1 MRLLFIAI
9 LLLAAAIGG
18 AVMLQQYP
26 GYVYLEV
33 GLWTVETTL
42 AFLIAALVVAFVLL
56 YIGLRLLGLV
66 VRTPRALRRG
76 TYGRRTE
83 RSWRGLTRGLIE
95 MAEGRWTQA
104 EKILTRHAPD
114 SDTALVHYLAAAR
127 AAQQAGA
134 YERRD
139 SYLKAAI
146 EVNPEADVAVSLT
159 QAELQLAHRQTEH
172 ALATLNRL
180 RGLAPQHS
188 YVLKLQA
195 RLYAVMEDWESLS
208 ELIPD
213 VRGRKVLPRER
224 IDVLER
230 AAALG
235 RLGERG
241 LDGAALKA
249 IHDSLSRR
257 MRDDPD
263 IVLAY
268 AERLIAVGGYETA
281 EKHVRQVLGREW
293 DERLARCYGRI
304 PCEDAQ
310 RQLEHAEA
318 WLKEH
323 GRSPMLLLTLG
334 RLCVRNRLWGK
345 ARIYFESSIGAG
357 PRAETYF
364 ELANLLD
371 ELGEF
376 GPAREQYRAG
386 LAKAVE
392 SGDGTVAP
400 GPARIPRERLLAVAT
415 GLPDQALLP
424 TARAGS

>member
-1 MRLLFIAI
+1 MRWLLIAI
-9 LLLAAAIGG
+9 LLLAAAVG
-18 AVMLQQYP
+18 AAVLLQQYP

-42 AFLIAALVVAFVLL
+42 AFLIGALVVVFILL
-56 YIGLRLLGLV
+56 YVALRLLGLMA
-66 VRTPRALRRG
+66 RTPRAVRRG

-83 RSWRGLTRGLIE
+83 RSRRGLTRGLIE
-95 MAEGRWTQA
+95 MAEGRWEQA

-114 SDTALVHYLAAAR
+114 SDTALLHYLAAAR

-139 SYLKAAI
+139 GYLKAAI
-146 EVNPEADVAVSLT
+146 EANPEADVAVSLT
-159 QAELQLAHRQTEH
+159 QAELQLAHHQTEH
-172 ALATLNRL
+172 AEATLNRL

-188 YVLKLQA
+188 YVMKLLA
-195 RLYAVMEDWESLS
+195 RLYAETEDWESLS

-213 VRGRKVLPRER
+213 LRRRHVLARER

-235 RLGERG
+235 RLAEGG
-241 LDGAALKA
+241 LDTAALKR
-249 IHDSLSRR
+249 IQDSLSRR
-257 MRDDPD
+257 MREDPD
-263 IVLAY
+263 IVMAY
-268 AERLIAVGGYETA
+268 AERLIAVDAHETA
-281 EKHVRQVLGREW
+281 EKRVRQVLAREW

-304 PCEDAQ
+304 QYTDAQ
-310 RQLEHAEA
+310 RQLDHAEA

-334 RLCVRNRLWGK
+334 RLCVRNGLWGK
-345 ARIYFESSIGAG
+345 ARTYFESSIELD

-364 ELANLLD
+364 ELASLLD

-376 GPAREQYRAG
+376 GPAREQYRTG
-386 LAKAVE
+386 LARAVE
-392 SGDGTVAP
+392 VGNGTA
-400 GPARIPRERLLAVAT
+400 GRNIPRVPHERLLAGAT
-415 GLPDQALLP
+415 DLPEQALVP
-424 TARAGS
+424 AARQGS

>member
-1 MRLLFIAI
+1 MRLLLITI
-9 LLLAAAIGG
+9 LLLAAAVGG

-42 AFLIAALVVAFVLL
+42 AFLIAALVLAFVLL
-56 YIGLRLLGLV
+56 YIVLRLLGLV

-76 TYGRRTE
+76 SYGRRTE
-83 RSWRGLTRGLIE
+83 RSRRGLTRGLIE
-95 MAEGRWTQA
+95 MAEGRWGQA

-114 SDTALVHYLAAAR
+114 SDTALLHYLAAAR

-139 SYLKAAI
+139 NYLKAAI
-146 EVNPEADVAVSLT
+146 EANPEADVAVSLT
-159 QAELQLAHRQTEH
+159 QAELQLAHHQTEH

-188 YVLKLQA
+188 YVLKLLA
-195 RLYAVMEDWESLS
+195 RLYAETEDWESLS
-208 ELIPD
+208 ELVPEL
-213 VRGRKVLPRER
+213 RSRKVLARER
-224 IDVLER
+224 IDMLER

-235 RLGERG
+235 RLSERG
-241 LDGAALKA
+241 MDGAAIKA
-249 IHDSLSRR
+249 VHESLSRR

-268 AERLIAVGGYETA
+268 AERLMNVDGNETA
-281 EKHVRQVLGREW
+281 EKQVRHVLGRQW

-304 PCEDAQ
+304 RCEEPQ

-323 GRSPMLLLTLG
+323 GRSAMLLLTLG

-345 ARIYFESSIGAG
+345 GRIYFESSIGIE

-376 GPAREQYRAG
+376 GPAREQYRTG

-392 SGDGTVAP
+392 SGDGNGRR
-400 GPARIPRERLLAVAT
+400 GPARIPRERLLAGAT
-415 GLPDQALLP
+415 DLPEQALLP
-424 TARAGS
+424 TARASE

>member
-18 AVMLQQYP
+18 AVMLQRYP

-42 AFLIAALVVAFVLL
+42 AFLIAALVVVFVLL
-56 YIGLRLLGLV
+56 YIVLRLLGLV
-66 VRTPRALRRG
+66 VRTPRALRKG
-76 TYGRRTE
+76 THGRRNE
-83 RSWRGLTRGLIE
+83 RSRRGLTRGLIE
-95 MAEGRWTQA
+95 MAEGRWGQA
-104 EKILTRHAPD
+104 EKLLTRYAPD
-114 SDTALVHYLAAAR
+114 SDTALLHYLAAAR

-139 SYLKAAI
+139 NYLKAAI
-146 EVNPEADVAVSLT
+146 EANPEADIAVSLT
-159 QAELQLAHRQTEH
+159 QAELQLAHHQTEH

-188 YVLKLQA
+188 YVLKLLA
-195 RLYAVMEDWESLS
+195 RLYAEMEDWESLG
-208 ELIPD
+208 ELIPEL
-213 VRGRKVLPRER
+213 RSRKVLTRER
-224 IDVLER
+224 IDMLER
-230 AAALG
+230 ASALG
-235 RLGERG
+235 RLNERG
-241 LDGAALKA
+241 NDGVALKA
-249 IHDSLSRR
+249 IHESLSRR

-268 AERLIAVGGYETA
+268 AERLIAVDGNETA
-281 EKHVRQVLGREW
+281 EKHVRHVLGREW
-293 DERLARCYGRI
+293 DERLVRCYGRI
-304 PCEDAQ
+304 RCEEPQ

-345 ARIYFESSIGAG
+345 ARIYFESSIGVE
-357 PRAETYF
+357 PHAETYF

-392 SGDGTVAP
+392 GGNGSGVRGS
-400 GPARIPRERLLAVAT
+400 ARINRERLLAGAT
-415 GLPDQALLP
+415 DLPQQAQLP
-424 TARAGS
+424 TARPGD

>member
-1 MRLLFIAI
+1 MRLLFIAV
-9 LLLAAAIGG
+9 LLLAAAIGS

-33 GLWTVETTL
+33 GQWTVETTL
-42 AFLIAALVVAFVLL
+42 AFLIGALLLGFVLL
-56 YIGLRLLGLV
+56 YIVLRLLGLV
-66 VRTPRALRRG
+66 VRVPRALRRG

-83 RSWRGLTRGLIE
+83 RSRRGLTQGLIE
-95 MAEGRWTQA
+95 MAEGRWAQA

-114 SDTALVHYLAAAR
+114 SDSALLHYLAAAR
-127 AAQQAGA
+127 AAQQVGA

-139 SYLKAAI
+139 NYLKAAI
-146 EVNPEADVAVSLT
+146 EANPEADIAVSLT
-159 QAELQLAHRQTEH
+159 QAELQLAHHQTEH

-188 YVLKLQA
+188 YVLKLLA
-195 RLYAVMEDWESLS
+195 RLYAETEDWESLS
-208 ELIPD
+208 ELIPEL
-213 VRGRKVLPRER
+213 RSRKVLTRER

-235 RLGERG
+235 QLAARG
-241 LDGAALKA
+241 GDGVGLKA

-268 AERLIAVGGYETA
+268 AERLIKADGNETA
-281 EKHVRQVLGREW
+281 EKCVRHVLGRQW
-293 DERLARCYGRI
+293 DERLARCYGLIRGEE
-304 PCEDAQ
+304 PQ
-310 RQLEHAEA
+310 RQLDHAEA

-334 RLCVRNRLWGK
+334 RLCARNRLWGK
-345 ARIYFESSIGAG
+345 ARIYFESSIGVE

-364 ELANLLD
+364 DLASLLD

-376 GPAREQYRAG
+376 GPAREQYRSG

-392 SGDGTVAP
+392 SREGERSSGRP
-400 GPARIPRERLLAVAT
+400 LISRERLLAGAT
-415 GLPDQALLP
+415 DLPEQALLP
-424 TARAGS
+424 TARSGG